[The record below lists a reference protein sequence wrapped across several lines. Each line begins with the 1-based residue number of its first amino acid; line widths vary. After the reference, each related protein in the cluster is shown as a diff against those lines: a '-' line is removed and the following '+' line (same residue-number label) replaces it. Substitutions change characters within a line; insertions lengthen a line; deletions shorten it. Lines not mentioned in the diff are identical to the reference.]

1 MHVLGHLV
9 GGTFIFFML
18 CAASVGLSLIMH
30 SIQVNFEM
38 PTFTIQ
44 VLTGLEHTI
53 LVVDSVLFVVFLAVT
68 ATRAFREMLK

>member
-1 MHVLGHLV
+1 
-9 GGTFIFFML
+9 ML